1 MHWIEKMENAMK
13 LMKEAC
19 KERTNCADCP
29 FKKHCDLLEGE
40 EYNSDMLPYNF
51 KFEEDE

>member
-1 MHWIEKMENAMK
+1 MYWIEKMKNAMK

-19 KERTNCADCP
+19 KERTNCADCL
-29 FKKHCDLLEGE
+29 FEKYCDLLEGE

-51 KFEEDE
+51 KFDEDE